1 MSVVAAPGAEYHIS
15 DPVQD
20 RRAFRSALG
29 QYGTGVAVITTLN
42 GGLPVG
48 MTVNSFAAVSLD
60 PPLIL
65 WSVQNTSGRA
75 PAFVGAQHFAVNV
88 LSADQVDVSRIV
100 ASPQGGTGAFEQ
112 IAWTEGLAGVPL
124 IEGAIARFECRTYD
138 VLPGG
143 DHQILVGHVERCA
156 VAEGEPLL
164 FVQGGY
170 AASAP
175 FPSSGPGSEA
185 TTEETSPESEPAPFA
200 QLVTAVNH
208 RLSREFDE
216 HRSRFGLSAGSGR
229 VLKRLSTG
237 PQTVDELVSSAFL
250 GPQAI
255 EDALSELIEEN
266 LVEVT
271 GSGFRQTPQ
280 GRALRRQVAENARR
294 FNEAALSGIPE
305 ADVEA
310 AHRVL
315 TALARSDQ
323 PIRFHH
329 TKENA

>member
-1 MSVVAAPGAEYHIS
+1 MSVVAAPGAGYQIS
-15 DPVQD
+15 DPGQD

-100 ASPQGGTGAFEQ
+100 ASPQSGTGAFEQ
-112 IAWTEGLAGVPL
+112 IEWTEGLAGVPL

-170 AASAP
+170 ASAS
-175 FPSSGPGSEA
+175 FPSSGTGAAAS
-185 TTEETSPESEPAPFA
+185 TEDTSPESEPAPFA

-216 HRSRFGLSAGSGR
+216 HRSRFGLSVGSSR

-271 GSGFRQTPQ
+271 GSGFRQTPE
-280 GRALRRQVAENARR
+280 GRSLRLQVAENARR

-310 AHRVL
+310 AYRVL
-315 TALARSDQ
+315 TALARSEQ

-329 TKENA
+329 TKEKA

>member
-1 MSVVAAPGAEYHIS
+1 MSVIAAPGTGYQVS
-15 DPVQD
+15 DPLQD
-20 RRAFRSALG
+20 GRAFRSALG

-42 GGLPVG
+42 GGRPVG

-65 WSVQNTSGRA
+65 WSVQNSSGRA
-75 PAFVGAQHFAVNV
+75 PAFAGAQHFAVNV
-88 LSADQVDVSRIV
+88 LSADQLDISRIV
-100 ASPQGGTGAFEQ
+100 ASPQSGTGAFEQ
-112 IAWTEGLAGVPL
+112 IEWTEGLAGVPL

-164 FVQGGY
+164 FVQGSY

-175 FPSSGPGSEA
+175 YSASGPEA
-185 TTEETSPESEPAPFA
+185 ATAAAGAPESEPAPFA

-216 HRSRFGLSAGSGR
+216 HRSRFGLSVGSSR

-237 PQTVDELVSSAFL
+237 PQTVDELVTSAFL

-255 EDALSELIEEN
+255 EDALSELIEAN
-266 LVEVT
+266 LVEDT
-271 GSGFRQTPQ
+271 GSGFRQTPD
-280 GRALRRQVAENARR
+280 GRDLRRQVAENARR

-315 TALARSDQ
+315 SALARSEQ
-323 PIRFHH
+323 PIQFHH
-329 TKENA
+329 TKEIA

>member
-1 MSVVAAPGAEYHIS
+1 
-15 DPVQD
+15 
-20 RRAFRSALG
+20 
-29 QYGTGVAVITTLN
+29 
-42 GGLPVG
+42 

-100 ASPQGGTGAFEQ
+100 ASPQGGAGAFEQ
-112 IAWTEGLAGVPL
+112 IEWTEGLAGVPL

-185 TTEETSPESEPAPFA
+185 ATEETSPESEPAPFA

-216 HRSRFGLSAGSGR
+216 HRSRFGLSVGSSR

-237 PQTVDELVSSAFL
+237 PLTVDELVCL
-250 GPQAI
+250 GVPGA
-255 EDALSELIEEN
+255 AGHRGR
-266 LVEVT
+266 VERTHRGQPRRSRPVRR
-271 GSGFRQTPQ
+271 FRQTPGGPRPPPA
-280 GRALRRQVAENARR
+280 GRRECPPLQ
-294 FNEAALSGIPE
+294 
-305 ADVEA
+305 
-310 AHRVL
+310 
-315 TALARSDQ
+315 RSRPLQ
-323 PIRFHH
+323 ASRKPTSKRP
-329 TKENA
+329 TGC